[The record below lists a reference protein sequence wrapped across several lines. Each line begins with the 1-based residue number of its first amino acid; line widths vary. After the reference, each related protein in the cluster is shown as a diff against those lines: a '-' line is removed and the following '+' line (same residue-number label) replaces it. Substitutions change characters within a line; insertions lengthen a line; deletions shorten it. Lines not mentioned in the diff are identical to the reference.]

1 MIDLTLRPAAKDIPP
16 PLVGTGL
23 SASVKAGA
31 RAMWWAMRS
40 GLADFS
46 IIFTVW
52 TWLFGWGLRILAQ
65 VLFYLVIGTLL
76 GPGQGEYLMIGNTVC
91 LMAVHSLLASASLT
105 WERQNGTLPLL
116 VASPTPPALVLIG
129 RSLFWIPD
137 GLVCAMA
144 AFVILGPVA
153 GLHFTAAA
161 LGWTAL
167 LLVVTG
173 VACYGL
179 GCFLGSLM
187 LVVPDLRNVV
197 GNGMVTV
204 MMILCGVN
212 LPHGALGPAAQAVAN
227 CLPLTHGLS
236 AIRLTLSHGG
246 ASAEVGRQALLELAA
261 GSVWLVLAVVALQV
275 LARRSRRDGRAL
287 FQS

>member
-1 MIDLTLRPAAKDIPP
+1 MTDLS
-16 PLVGTGL
+16 LVGTGPV
-23 SASVKAGA
+23 ASFKAGA
-31 RAMWWAMRS
+31 RAMYWATRS
-40 GLADFS
+40 GLSDFS

-65 VLFYLVIGTLL
+65 VLFYLTIGSLL
-76 GPGQGEYLMIGNTVC
+76 GPGLGRYLMIGNTVC
-91 LMAVHSLLASASLT
+91 LMAVHSLSASASLT

-116 VASPTPPALVLIG
+116 VSSPTPPSIVLIG

-144 AFVILGPVA
+144 AFLILGPVA

-173 VACYGL
+173 IACYGL
-179 GCFLGSLM
+179 GSFLGSLM

-197 GNGMVTV
+197 GNGMTTV
-204 MMILCGVN
+204 LMILCGVN
-212 LPHGALGPAAQAVAN
+212 LQPGALGPVAQRVAEF
-227 CLPLTHGLS
+227 LPLTHGLT
-236 AIRLTLSHGG
+236 AIRLTLDTGG
-246 ASAEVGRQALLELAA
+246 ATAEAGRQALLELAA
-261 GSVWLVLAVVALQV
+261 GSGWLVVAVAALQI

-287 FQS
+287 FL

>member
-1 MIDLTLRPAAKDIPP
+1 MTEMS
-16 PLVGTGL
+16 LVGTGPV
-23 SASVKAGA
+23 AAVKAGA
-31 RAMWWAMRS
+31 RAMWWATRS

-65 VLFYLVIGTLL
+65 VLFYLVIGSLL
-76 GPGQGEYLMIGNTVC
+76 GPGQGRYLMIGNTVC

-116 VASPTPPALVLIG
+116 VASPTPPSIVLIG

-144 AFVILGPVA
+144 AFLILGPVA
-153 GLHFTAAA
+153 GVHFTAAA

-173 VACYGL
+173 IACYGL

-212 LPHGALGPAAQAVAN
+212 LRPDALGPAAQRVAEF
-227 CLPLTHGLS
+227 LPLTHGLS
-236 AIRLTLSHGG
+236 AIRLTLDSGG
-246 ASAEVGRQALLELAA
+246 ASPEVGRQALLELAA
-261 GSVWLVLAVVALQV
+261 GSAWLVLAVAALQI

-287 FQS
+287 FL

>member
-1 MIDLTLRPAAKDIPP
+1 MTEI
-16 PLVGTGL
+16 PLVGTGPV
-23 SASVKAGA
+23 AAVKAGA
-31 RAMWWAMRS
+31 RAMWWATRS

-65 VLFYLVIGTLL
+65 VLFYLVIGSLL
-76 GPGQGEYLMIGNTVC
+76 GPGQGRYLMIGNTVC

-116 VASPTPPALVLIG
+116 VASPTPPSIVLIG

-144 AFVILGPVA
+144 AFLILGPVA
-153 GLHFTAAA
+153 GVHFTAAA

-173 VACYGL
+173 IACYGL

-212 LPHGALGPAAQAVAN
+212 LRPGALNTDNARIANTDEVCGGSYIHLHVDRNGEHYTVAV
-227 CLPLTHGLS
+227 PS
-236 AIRLTLSHGG
+236 RETL
-246 ASAEVGRQALLELAA
+246 RDYD
-261 GSVWLVLAVVALQV
+261 
-275 LARRSRRDGRAL
+275 AR
-287 FQS
+287 

>member
-1 MIDLTLRPAAKDIPP
+1 MIDLASRSAVETPP
-16 PLVGTGL
+16 SLVGSGPL
-23 SASVKAGA
+23 AAVQAGA

-76 GPGQGEYLMIGNTVC
+76 GPGQGRYLMIGNTVC

-153 GLHFTAAA
+153 GVHFTAAA

-212 LPHGALGPAAQAVAN
+212 LQHGALGPVAQTVAD
-227 CLPLTHGLS
+227 CLPLTHGLT
-236 AIRLTLSHGG
+236 AIRLTLDSGG
-246 ASAEVGRQALLELAA
+246 ASAQAGRQALLELAA
-261 GSVWLVLAVVALQV
+261 GSAWLVLAVVALQV

>member
-1 MIDLTLRPAAKDIPP
+1 MIDVADPRVDTATPS
-16 PLVGTGL
+16 LVGSGPL
-23 SASVKAGA
+23 AAVKAGA
-31 RAMWWAMRS
+31 RAMWWASRT

-65 VLFYLVIGTLL
+65 VLFYLVIGSLL

-153 GLHFTAAA
+153 GVHFTAAA

-167 LLVVTG
+167 LLVLTG
-173 VACYGL
+173 VSCYGL

-204 MMILCGVN
+204 LMILCGVN
-212 LPHGALGPAAQAVAN
+212 FPPATLGPVAHAVSAY
-227 CLPLTHGLS
+227 LPLTHGLT
-236 AIRLTLSHGG
+236 AIRMTLDAGG
-246 ASAEVGRQALLELAA
+246 ASAAVGRQALLEIAV

-287 FQS
+287 FQQ